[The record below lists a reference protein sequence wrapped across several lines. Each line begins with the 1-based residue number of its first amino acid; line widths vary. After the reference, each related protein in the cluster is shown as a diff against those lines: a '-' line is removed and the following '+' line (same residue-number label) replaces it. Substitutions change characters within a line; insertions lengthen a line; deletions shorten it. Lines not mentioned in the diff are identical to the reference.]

1 MKRVSDI
8 SAAVLLG
15 ALLVTWPG
23 ASDAAG
29 SGNGHVN
36 RRGGNA
42 AEHRSEKGEL
52 NTNSQWSADPD
63 RGWVR
68 ADERHKMREEKDG
81 TADRVRQNNGKSKG
95 KGKPN
100 KF

>member
-15 ALLVTWPG
+15 ALLVTWTA
-23 ASDAAG
+23 ASDAAS
-29 SGNGHVN
+29 SGKGNVS

-42 AEHRSEKGEL
+42 VEHRSEKGAL
-52 NTNSQWSADPD
+52 NSNSQWSADPD

-68 ADERHKMREEKDG
+68 ADERHKMHDEKDG
-81 TADRVRQNNGKSKG
+81 VADRVKQNNGKSKG
-95 KGKPN
+95 KGKS
-100 KF
+100 KRF